1 MAAAWLMKLP
11 RFSDAEPSGRSRH
24 LGSELDLIVGR
35 LEPGYAAP
43 DLHTEALCQE
53 PMCLICTPQHPL
65 ATLKRVGWPLLH
77 TTAQRH
83 SQTHLRWRQR
93 KTIHRR
99 DSFVHRCQYGPSRG
113 DWTREVPCAAV
124 NCGLSTRLPSMS
136 AASPGNA
143 SALFDFKSAT
153 LSLEAFLLRTANLTS
168 LSQALTERFGS
179 TPDLFNGEPVVID
192 LSHLASLEL
201 NVNFPELIALLA
213 RFKLKAIAVRGG
225 TVAQTQSAQNAGLIE
240 APESH
245 AHAARVETVVQ
256 EVVRE
261 VIREVPVEVPVHV
274 PMAASTMFIDKPL
287 RSGQQVYAKGG
298 DLIVLA
304 AVNHGAE
311 VIADGSIHVYAPLRG
326 KAIAGAKGN
335 TEARIF
341 SICMEPELLSIAGT
355 YRTTDTPL
363 PPDVTGK
370 PAQIRLEGDR
380 LVFDPISL

>member
-1 MAAAWLMKLP
+1 
-11 RFSDAEPSGRSRH
+11 
-24 LGSELDLIVGR
+24 
-35 LEPGYAAP
+35 
-43 DLHTEALCQE
+43 
-53 PMCLICTPQHPL
+53 
-65 ATLKRVGWPLLH
+65 
-77 TTAQRH
+77 
-83 SQTHLRWRQR
+83 
-93 KTIHRR
+93 
-99 DSFVHRCQYGPSRG
+99 
-113 DWTREVPCAAV
+113 
-124 NCGLSTRLPSMS
+124 MS

-153 LSLEAFLLRTANLTS
+153 LSLEAFLLRTANLSS
-168 LSQALTERFGS
+168 LAQALEERFGS
-179 TPDLFNGEPVVID
+179 SPDLFNGEPVVID
-192 LSHLASLEL
+192 LTHLASLDL
-201 NVNFPELIALLA
+201 HVNFPELIALLA

-225 TVAQTQSAQNAGLIE
+225 TVAQTRSAQEAGLIE

-245 AHAARVETVVQ
+245 AATRVETVVQ

-341 SICMEPELLSIAGT
+341 ALHMEPELLSIAGT
-355 YRTTDTPL
+355 YRTTDNPL
-363 PPDVTGK
+363 PDDVTGK

>member
-1 MAAAWLMKLP
+1 
-11 RFSDAEPSGRSRH
+11 
-24 LGSELDLIVGR
+24 
-35 LEPGYAAP
+35 
-43 DLHTEALCQE
+43 
-53 PMCLICTPQHPL
+53 
-65 ATLKRVGWPLLH
+65 
-77 TTAQRH
+77 
-83 SQTHLRWRQR
+83 
-93 KTIHRR
+93 
-99 DSFVHRCQYGPSRG
+99 
-113 DWTREVPCAAV
+113 
-124 NCGLSTRLPSMS
+124 MS

-153 LSLEAFLLRTANLTS
+153 LSLEAFLLRTANLSS
-168 LSQALTERFGS
+168 LAQALEERFGS
-179 TPDLFNGEPVVID
+179 SPDLFNGEPVVID
-192 LSHLASLEL
+192 LTHLASLDL
-201 NVNFPELIALLA
+201 HVNFPELIALLA

-225 TVAQTQSAQNAGLIE
+225 TVAQTRSAQDAGLIE

-245 AHAARVETVVQ
+245 AATRVETVVQ

-274 PMAASTMFIDKPL
+274 PMAAGTMFIDKPL

-341 SICMEPELLSIAGT
+341 ALHMEPELLSIAGT
-355 YRTTDTPL
+355 YRTTDNPL
-363 PPDVTGK
+363 PDDVTGK
-370 PAQIRLEGDR
+370 PAQIRLEGER
-380 LVFDPISL
+380 LVFDPIAL